1 VAKRI
6 ATRIHFRRGAAFV
19 VVLAAACGLA
29 VYGVTGA
36 GAAPA
41 PSISQVQKQV
51 NSLQA
56 QVDKVD
62 QQYDGA
68 SQQLAAAKTQLAQVT
83 KETNRAE
90 TQYKDASAALA
101 RIAIA
106 QYENANQ
113 TSILGLLTSGDPAA
127 VLSQASLL
135 TQIVGSNNEL
145 ANQFL
150 TVAREL
156 STIQQQRQQTEE
168 AVAQIQAQLS
178 GQKTSLTKLLDSRQS
193 LLNSLTAAE
202 AAQVEA
208 TTVGAGGTTSATY
221 PGPTGTQADTAV
233 KFAYDQLGCP
243 YVYGATGPCNDGFDC
258 SGLVQAAWAAAG
270 VPIPRTTYEDWADLP
285 HIPVADIQ
293 PGDLLLYNGEGH
305 VAMYVGVVDG
315 TAYIIDA
322 PHTGADVE
330 RIPMDESWYAETL
343 DGAVRP

>member
-6 ATRIHFRRGAAFV
+6 ATRIHFRRGAALV

-36 GAAPA
+36 GAAPT

-68 SQQLAAAKTQLAQVT
+68 GQQLAAAKTQLAQVT
-83 KETNRAE
+83 KETDRAE
-90 TQYKDASAALA
+90 AQYKDASAALA

-113 TSILGLLTSGDPAA
+113 TSILGLLTSGDPTA

-135 TQIVGSNNEL
+135 MQIVGSNNEL

-156 STIQQQRQQTEE
+156 STIQQQHQQTEE
-168 AVAQIQAQLS
+168 AVAQITAQLS

-193 LLNSLTAAE
+193 LLSSLTAAQ

-221 PGPTGTQADTAV
+221 TGPTTTQADKAV
-233 KFAYDQLGCP
+233 QFAYDQLGCP

-258 SGLVQAAWAAAG
+258 SGLTQAAWAAAG

-285 HIPVADIQ
+285 HIPLADIQ

-330 RIPMDESWYAETL
+330 RIPMDESWYEETL
-343 DGAVRP
+343 DGVVRP